1 MLPVCAV
8 LLINNLLVPSY
19 LLFSFTCPMI
29 IHPSML
35 SQPFIADALA
45 LLVYKSTT
53 LDKTI
58 PSFIILIIP
67 LQSVTHC
74 MLFAY
79 RSRLINCKMSAR
91 RLILLF
97 IHNSQLNTSLVFS
110 FALCTMSDN
119 GRWIDAHLTN
129 LTARERERE
138 GYSGNVNVGKTENSR
153 ANLYDRKKISETTT
167 IQAGC
172 ASIDRLRDWKLAV
185 HPPPRSLCTGLAVGS
200 MERIIMYCN
209 EQQQHSQSLSNGRG
223 KMSRAF
229 VRQP

>member
-110 FALCTMSDN
+110 FAPCPTMDD
-119 GRWIDAHLTN
+119 GLT
-129 LTARERERE
+129 LTWLTWQQERERERRIFRE
-138 GYSGNVNVGKTENSR
+138 CECEEN
-153 ANLYDRKKISETTT
+153 
-167 IQAGC
+167 
-172 ASIDRLRDWKLAV
+172 WKLTREFVWPQENQRNYYNPSRLCFHRPTTRLEA
-185 HPPPRSLCTGLAVGS
+185 RSSPTA
-200 MERIIMYCN
+200 
-209 EQQQHSQSLSNGRG
+209 
-223 KMSRAF
+223 A
-229 VRQP
+229 

>member
-35 SQPFIADALA
+35 SQPFIVDALA

-110 FALCTMSDN
+110 FAPCPTMDD
-119 GRWIDAHLTN
+119 GLT
-129 LTARERERE
+129 LTWLTWQQERERE

>member
-35 SQPFIADALA
+35 SQPFIVDALA

-110 FALCTMSDN
+110 FAPCPTMDD
-119 GRWIDAHLTN
+119 GLT
-129 LTARERERE
+129 LTWLTWQQERERE
-138 GYSGNVNVGKTENSR
+138 KDIPGMWMWGKLKTHAR
-153 ANLYDRKKISETTT
+153 ICMTARKSAKLLQSK
-167 IQAGC
+167 QAVLPSTDYAIGSSQFTHRRVVC
-172 ASIDRLRDWKLAV
+172 VLAWQLAQWK
-185 HPPPRSLCTGLAVGS
+185 
-200 MERIIMYCN
+200 E
-209 EQQQHSQSLSNGRG
+209 
-223 KMSRAF
+223 
-229 VRQP
+229 